1 MTRLRSR
8 LKALGK
14 ALPEHDGMCA
24 LVELCRVIW
33 RLDKEAFRK
42 IAGHSSCRLLIPQ
55 FRAGRRGTQIKA
67 EVCARLIRRA
77 PPGWL
82 RRVGIDPNVADRN
95 RHLHARRTVWE
106 SLRIFRPNW

>member
-8 LKALGK
+8 LKALEK

-55 FRAGRRGTQIKA
+55 FEREDAERRSKLR
-67 EVCARLIRRA
+67 CAR
-77 PPGWL
+77 G
-82 RRVGIDPNVADRN
+82 
-95 RHLHARRTVWE
+95 
-106 SLRIFRPNW
+106 